1 MVFSKPEGVRVTF
14 FPCNIYLNSE
24 RTSQLKPW
32 TTRELQDIEGFSAQ
46 NVSCLWYDFIPRD
59 GDLKSGDFFSDQH
72 PPPIEFVNAA
82 PPRKCLFWFR
92 PLTPPPFQ
100 VILQE
105 KCGSICQ
112 WLQLV
117 EYSSNQT
124 LPYIGVT
131 NKKLSSFCLEWTTCI
146 TQENETRNEIQA

>member
-14 FPCNIYLNSE
+14 FPCNIYVNSE

-72 PPPIEFVNAA
+72 PPPDRI
-82 PPRKCLFWFR
+82 RQC
-92 PLTPPPFQ
+92 TPPPENVSFDLDPLLPPLQ

-146 TQENETRNEIQA
+146 TQENEARNEIQA

>member
-1 MVFSKPEGVRVTF
+1 MVFSKPEGVRLTF
-14 FPCNIYLNSE
+14 FPCNIYVNSE

-72 PPPIEFVNAA
+72 PPPRSNSSMR
-82 PPRKCLFWFR
+82 PPPKMSLDLD
-92 PLTPPPFQ
+92 PLLPPPFQ

-146 TQENETRNEIQA
+146 TQENEARNEI